1 MVDFLDV
8 TFNLKDGTYRPY
20 RKPGDIPLYVHAS
33 SNHPKTII
41 SNIPISINR
50 RLSEISSDREVF
62 DSSKVMYQDA
72 LIKSGYSSTLDY
84 SPPTPDSAKKNSRK
98 RKCLWWNPPWNMEV
112 KTNLGAKFL
121 KMIDSFFP
129 KNHPLHSVF
138 NRKNVKI
145 SYRTT
150 QNLAEIISSHNI
162 KIYSKTKMEDKSKS
176 CNCRNE
182 CPLDGNCLEKNIIY
196 QATVREAITKKE
208 ETYIGRTATSFKERY
223 NNHKSS
229 FKNRHLINGCELGKH
244 IWKLKDQNIEVESI
258 KWKIL
263 GHSKPFSPV
272 SNVCN
277 LCVKEKYFILYKP
290 ELGSLNKRTELT
302 AGCRHK
308 TKQLLVKN

>member
-1 MVDFLDV
+1 MEEEEESS
-8 TFNLKDGTYRPY
+8 RPCLEWEVP
-20 RKPGDIPLYVHAS
+20 RELLLHRSELIPPPVLGFERFEENKY
-33 SNHPKTII
+33 T
-41 SNIPISINR
+41 SIHW
-50 RLSEISSDREVF
+50 
-62 DSSKVMYQDA
+62 
-72 LIKSGYSSTLDY
+72 KSGNRQTDTLTHRH
-84 SPPTPDSAKKNSRK
+84 SQLLKTGPVWACLKN
-98 RKCLWWNPPWNMEV
+98 
-112 KTNLGAKFL
+112 
-121 KMIDSFFP
+121 
-129 KNHPLHSVF
+129 
-138 NRKNVKI
+138 
-145 SYRTT
+145 
-150 QNLAEIISSHNI
+150 II
-162 KIYSKTKMEDKSKS
+162 YQA
-176 CNCRNE
+176 
-182 CPLDGNCLEKNIIY
+182 LDGNCLEKNIIY

-263 GHSKPFSPV
+263 GRSKPFSPV